1 LWRLFVDGCGDL
13 FCSGRFDLLR
23 NLLNWG
29 RGCDSLDCGLCICR
43 LVRRVVALR
52 LGLLAGRALAGLGL
66 FGGRR
71 RRLLHAVGGRN
82 VVLGLLVL
90 LGILSKE
97 AEDVIEDEVAI
108 GLLGEDEGL
117 RKASVRQALVGDFA
131 NDLDDDIGVGALR
144 VDVGDADFGVLE
156 VQLLDAIL
164 DGLVPVSSAWVR
176 WEIGYIPSGLRTR

>member
-1 LWRLFVDGCGDL
+1 
-13 FCSGRFDLLR
+13 
-23 NLLNWG
+23 
-29 RGCDSLDCGLCICR
+29 
-43 LVRRVVALR
+43 
-52 LGLLAGRALAGLGL
+52 L
-66 FGGRR
+66 FGGGR

-176 WEIGYIPSGLRTR
+176 